1 MTDAAGGYPPGAGP
15 AGRVPAEDEL
25 LRIVAGQR
33 LGVLAVIKSDG
44 RPHLSNV
51 ACAGDPAERVA
62 RVSTVAGR
70 AKVRLL
76 RNDPRCSLHIGET
89 VLRYAVAEAEAELS
103 PVSEASGDATGLELL
118 RMSPEHP
125 RVPLGLPRPD
135 GRGPPYGAP
144 AARRAAVRPV
154 RRSPLTVRPPPRHVP
169 DRPRTSAAPG
179 LTAYRPGS

>member
-1 MTDAAGGYPPGAGP
+1 MTDASGGYPPGAGP

-25 LRIVAGQR
+25 LRIVAGQQ

-51 ACAGDPAERVA
+51 AYAWDPAERVA

-103 PVSEASGDATGLELL
+103 PVSEAAGDATGLELL
-118 RMSPEHP
+118 RMSPEFDTP
-125 RVPLGLPRPD
+125 ESRSAFLDQMVKDRRMVLRLRVSRLYGLSIDLP
-135 GRGPPYGAP
+135 
-144 AARRAAVRPV
+144 
-154 RRSPLTVRPPPRHVP
+154 
-169 DRPRTSAAPG
+169 
-179 LTAYRPGS
+179 